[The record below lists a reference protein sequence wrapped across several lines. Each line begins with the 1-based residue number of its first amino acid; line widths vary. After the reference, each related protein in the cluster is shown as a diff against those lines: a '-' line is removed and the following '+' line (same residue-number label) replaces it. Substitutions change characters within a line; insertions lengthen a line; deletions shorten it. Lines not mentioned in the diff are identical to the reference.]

1 MRVFDFN
8 SAIARLPSETVVNGL
23 RAGDHEGPT
32 HEGVMQEHRAYLEA
46 LRTAGLEVTLLP
58 PLPEFP
64 DSMFVEDPAL
74 VFPEGAIL
82 LRPGAPSREKE
93 AADLLAPLT
102 ERFAQ
107 VLDLPEGYADGG
119 DVLLTPDTV
128 FIGLSARTDEAGAR
142 ALIGQLGKLGYKA
155 QIAHTPPGTLHLK
168 TASSLIDEE
177 TVLATAA
184 LAATDLFKNFRVLTV
199 PEGEEGGANVLRA
212 NDHVLTGNRYPRTL
226 EMLDKSGARL
236 ISLDV
241 EQISRIDAG
250 LTCMSLRWWAGA

>member
-212 NDHVLTGNRYPRTL
+212 NDHVDR
-226 EMLDKSGARL
+226 KS
-236 ISLDV
+236 V
-241 EQISRIDAG
+241 V
-250 LTCMSLRWWAGA
+250 

>member
-93 AADLLAPLT
+93 AADLRAPLT

-107 VLDLPEGYADGG
+107 VLDLPEGFADGG

-250 LTCMSLRWWAGA
+250 LTCMSLRWWAGV